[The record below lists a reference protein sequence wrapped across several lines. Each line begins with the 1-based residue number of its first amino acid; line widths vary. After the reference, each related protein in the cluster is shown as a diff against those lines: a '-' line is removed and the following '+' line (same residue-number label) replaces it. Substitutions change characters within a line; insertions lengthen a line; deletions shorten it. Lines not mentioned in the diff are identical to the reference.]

1 MQVNSSTYNKIRI
14 VIDECYASKIR
25 ELEEDLRILLS
36 ERDAKIEEIIRDV
49 EHHCS
54 TSIEVDELLEAY
66 Q

>member
-1 MQVNSSTYNKIRI
+1 MQVNSSTYNKIKI

-36 ERDAKIEEIIRDV
+36 ERDAKIAEIMHDV
-49 EHHCS
+49 EHYCS
-54 TSIEVDELLEAY
+54 TPTEVDELLEAY